1 MAANPNCFKAAR
13 QEESFAAYMEAA
25 NIMKDILGDSRQV
38 RDTEDRCPPEVGYSY
53 SRVAKHVDDR
63 PDCYD
68 YDDGVIQ
75 PRTRGYAP
83 GNVRSLSSPPKK
95 TVNWLN
101 TLEGGS
107 FTQTLSTDSLQT
119 METRFASLTLSKDWS
134 RYHVNRT
141 KEADRVKEERRM
153 ERMRAKER
161 NVITTE
167 IRSGIETFEKNISVI
182 HDSRQVRDTE
192 DRCPPEVGYSYSRV
206 AKHVDDRPDCYDYDD
221 GVIQPR
227 TRGYAPGNVRSL
239 SSPPKKT
246 VNWLNTLEG
255 GSFTQTLSTDSLQ
268 TMETRFASLTLSKDW
283 SRYHVNRTKEADRV
297 KEERRMER
305 MRAKERNVIT
315 TEIRSGIETF
325 EKNISVIHNDS
336 DDDDD
341 M

>member
-182 HDSRQVRDTE
+182 H
-192 DRCPPEVGYSYSRV
+192 
-206 AKHVDDRPDCYDYDD
+206 
-221 GVIQPR
+221 
-227 TRGYAPGNVRSL
+227 
-239 SSPPKKT
+239 
-246 VNWLNTLEG
+246 
-255 GSFTQTLSTDSLQ
+255 
-268 TMETRFASLTLSKDW
+268 
-283 SRYHVNRTKEADRV
+283 
-297 KEERRMER
+297 
-305 MRAKERNVIT
+305 
-315 TEIRSGIETF
+315 
-325 EKNISVIHNDS
+325 NDS